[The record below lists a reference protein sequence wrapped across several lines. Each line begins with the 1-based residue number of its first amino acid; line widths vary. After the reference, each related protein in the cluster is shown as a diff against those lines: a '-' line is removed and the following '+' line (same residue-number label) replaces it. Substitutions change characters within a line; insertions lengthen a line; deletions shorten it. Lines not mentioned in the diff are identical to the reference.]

1 MSKIQTIRNNIDNY
15 YKQQEIERNKDKSKR
30 RNSCWNKYY
39 SNKYWHELRNN
50 YYMQHPCCECC
61 ERQGLVTPTEEV
73 HHKKRFSAGLTEQ
86 AKWNLLL
93 SEHNLISVCK
103 YHHDLAHVYMERYNT
118 DTAGVDEIL
127 SIDTKN
133 KLNNI

>member
-15 YKQQEIERNKDKSKR
+15 YKQKEIERNKEKASH
-30 RNSCWNKYY
+30 RNSKWNKYY

-61 ERQGLVTPTEEV
+61 ERQGIVTPTEEV
-73 HHKKRFSAGLTEQ
+73 HHRKKFAAGLTEQ

-93 SEHNLISVCK
+93 NENNLISLCK
-103 YHHDLAHVYMERYNT
+103 YHHNLAHVYMERYNT
-118 DTAGVDEIL
+118 DTAGIDEIL
-127 SIDTKN
+127 SID
-133 KLNNI
+133 NNRNI